1 MNNDRYIYTG
11 SSDGYIALEDYLSRA
26 MDYVTPR
33 SSTKYFS
40 LGKTKVEVVNHRNK
54 EFWIENLII
63 GLESNNEVNV
73 MSRGSVQVDSLKELG
88 NIIKKYRNTYKR
100 MQELSKQLRMS
111 EDFE

>member
-1 MNNDRYIYTG
+1 MNKDKYIYTG

-26 MDYVTPR
+26 MDFAPR
-33 SSTKYFS
+33 SYTKYFK

-54 EFWIENLII
+54 EFWIENLVI

-88 NIIKKYRNTYKR
+88 AMIKKYRNTYRR
-100 MQELSKQLRMS
+100 MLELSKQLRMS

>member
-1 MNNDRYIYTG
+1 MINDRYIYTG
-11 SSDGYIALEDYLSRA
+11 SSNGYIALEDYLIRA
-26 MDYVTPR
+26 MNYAPR
-33 SSTKYFS
+33 SSTKYFN

-54 EFWIENLII
+54 EFWIENLVI

-88 NIIKKYRNTYKR
+88 AMIKKYRNTYKR
-100 MQELSKQLRMS
+100 MLELSKQLRMS

>member
-1 MNNDRYIYTG
+1 
-11 SSDGYIALEDYLSRA
+11 
-26 MDYVTPR
+26 MDYAPR
-33 SSTKYFS
+33 SSTKYFN

-54 EFWIENLII
+54 EFWIENLVI

-88 NIIKKYRNTYKR
+88 VIIKKYRNTYKR
-100 MQELSKQLRMS
+100 MLELSKQLRMS